1 MKKSV
6 LGSLLACLALLFT
19 GCQLSGS
26 GDSDAGGA
34 SADADLL
41 FVVDTY
47 DPARD
52 AAKDFEVTVAAAKRT
67 GRRVLLEVG
76 GKW

>member
-6 LGSLLACLALLFT
+6 LGSLLAFLALLFT
-19 GCQLSGS
+19 GCQLS
-26 GDSDAGGA
+26 GGA